1 MSDDLIVGHCHEFG
15 GFQCIPLQTFP
26 LSMYPLGWTRI
37 AHVHSVAFICMAWKG
52 DELETMHHS
61 HSYVTQFAWII
72 HFDLPFDSDWRSSIL
87 SEVQN
92 QSSTKLP
99 SNKSVLVLGDNTAGK
114 TTLIAKLQGVED
126 PKKGA
131 GLEYAY
137 IDVRDE
143 YRDGKWWMTWLHC
156 D

>member
-1 MSDDLIVGHCHEFG
+1 M
-15 GFQCIPLQTFP
+15 
-26 LSMYPLGWTRI
+26 
-37 AHVHSVAFICMAWKG
+37 
-52 DELETMHHS
+52 
-61 HSYVTQFAWII
+61 
-72 HFDLPFDSDWRSSIL
+72 

-99 SNKSVLVLGDNTAGK
+99 SNKSVLVLGDNATGK

-126 PKKGA
+126 PKKGS

-143 YRDGKWWMTWLHC
+143 YRDGKKKIGNFEKKKSEI
-156 D
+156 